1 MIRMRAYNL
10 LKKSAGLI
18 FCNPQSLSV
27 DYRRLKRKGFTLV
40 EEAIVI
46 AIVAILALPVTTLM
60 SETFRSQFY
69 GAQDIKGQYAMNVI
83 MQDIEQRIR
92 RADKIYSPSQLDTPS
107 QILYFSYTDADKD
120 GKEIIDPS
128 TNLPNSI
135 YCVYELDTNSLF
147 KRGIGTS
154 PNPTLAVF
162 PQGLEPGVI
171 KDFSVMLSPS
181 SPYTITITLT
191 SPDPYD
197 SSKEIILQKT
207 IYLINYAQ

>member
-1 MIRMRAYNL
+1 MQAYNL
-10 LKKSAGLI
+10 LKKSVGYKEVNLLKKSVGLL

-27 DYRRLKRKGFTLV
+27 DYRGLKRKGFTLV

-46 AIVAILALPVTTLM
+46 AIIALIALPTATLM
-60 SETFRSQFY
+60 SQIFRNQVYSTE
-69 GAQDIKGQYAMNVI
+69 DIKGQYAMNVI

-92 RADKIYSPSQLDTPS
+92 RADEIYSPSELDTPS

-135 YCVYELDTNSLF
+135 YCVYKLDTDGLF

-154 PNPTLAVF
+154 ADPTLAIF
-162 PQGLEPGVI
+162 PTGLEPGIIQNFTAEVSSSTVI
-171 KDFSVMLSPS
+171 
-181 SPYTITITLT
+181 ITLT
-191 SPDPYD
+191 S
-197 SSKEIILQKT
+197 STGVSLQKI
-207 IYLINYAQ
+207 IYLINYTQ